1 MIVYDERKDT
11 EIPKLLEDDIITVYG
26 TFDGLEKQTSALLG
40 TKSEYPAIKMKYVEL
55 INN

>member
-11 EIPKLLEDDIITVYG
+11 EKPKLLEDDIITVYG

>member
-1 MIVYDERKDT
+1 MMRERILKYLN
-11 EIPKLLEDDIITVYG
+11 LLEDDIITVYG